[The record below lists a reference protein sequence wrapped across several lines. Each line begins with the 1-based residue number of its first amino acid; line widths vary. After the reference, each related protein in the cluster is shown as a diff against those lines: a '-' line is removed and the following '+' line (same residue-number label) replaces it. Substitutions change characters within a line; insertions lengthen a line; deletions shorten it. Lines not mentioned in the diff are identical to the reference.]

1 MAGLAGGSEKTG
13 IVIAGPTMLSRRL
26 ILSLLTL
33 SGACSAANADRKP
46 SLPAALIVRPRMPS
60 APLSAHLDALAPLV
74 YAAELGLGLQKAW
87 SLFPADVETRMGS
100 TLAWAEDASARP
112 GFVEVQKNTLRA
124 YRRTGAEAALRLA
137 SQDRES
143 QEVGAA
149 RASINFIFARE
160 GHDR

>member
-1 MAGLAGGSEKTG
+1 MF
-13 IVIAGPTMLSRRL
+13 SRRL
-26 ILSLLTL
+26 ILSFLIL
-33 SGACSAANADRKP
+33 SGAYNTANADSKP
-46 SLPAALIVRPRMPS
+46 SLPAALIVRPRLPA

-87 SLFPADVETRMGS
+87 GLFPADVEMRMHS
-100 TLAWAEDASARP
+100 TLAWAEDALARP
-112 GFVEVQKNTLRA
+112 GFAEVRGNTLRA
-124 YRRTGAEAALRLA
+124 YRRTGAEAALRLTA
-137 SQDRES
+137 QDRAG